1 MYLCICVFVY
11 LCTWWVALLSPL
23 PISWHV
29 FCCSPFLTLNHLQ
42 SICVEL
48 SFVFVLSVYYPLE
61 FIKGSLWIPNWMF
74 LWTTLA
80 HPYSLDG
87 EVIFGQKLQ
96 NILAS
101 AQKDLTKDKIG
112 AKVGEMTSFARQDC
126 LFCGRGWDSHGWG
139 WAGWWLGHFLS
150 ELWWRCKDDFR
161 EDIHCITFAIF
172 LNKNYFDI
180 CSDVLNVKQNMNTN
194 NTNTFQR
201 CVVSSPVP

>member
-1 MYLCICVFVY
+1 MRYLLFGMVY
-11 LCTWWVALLSPL
+11 LISGVVYLIFGILWVPSKLLVFLHRNIAHLHNTW
-23 PISWHV
+23 
-29 FCCSPFLTLNHLQ
+29 
-42 SICVEL
+42 
-48 SFVFVLSVYYPLE
+48 
-61 FIKGSLWIPNWMF
+61 
-74 LWTTLA
+74 
-80 HPYSLDG
+80 
-87 EVIFGQKLQ
+87 VIFVQKLA
-96 NILAS
+96 NMVAS
-101 AQKDLTKDKIG
+101 AQEDLTKDKIG

-172 LNKNYFDI
+172 LNKHYFDI
-180 CSDVLNVKQNMNTN
+180 CSDVLNTKQNMNTN